1 MAQAISRRI
10 ALRKLSVAA
19 IAALSSTSIPFFRQA
34 AAQSTAVRVT
44 HFGGPYQALQKIVAD
59 PFKRAGLGDVQYEV
73 ETTASALAK
82 IQAQKDNP
90 PFDVVM
96 MSRATTYRAGRA
108 GLVMALT
115 EADIP
120 VTKETMAGTLGPGG
134 FGAGFVLDTLGIMFD
149 TRQVSTPLTSWM
161 DFWRPEFK
169 GKIVLPASSV
179 SLSVYFL
186 TCIAHALGNGK
197 IDDISIE
204 AAFKKIGDLKSS
216 VRTFYSDPIQAS
228 QLIERGDVAIAPQ
241 LSIRIANTMKNAPT
255 VGRSTPSE
263 GGPSLPFD
271 LSIPVNAG
279 NAKGAKTYINFILG
293 KEVQTGLAEQLLAT
307 PMYKNVSIP
316 DNLKP
321 YMLLETNKIWPTDE
335 DYIASKTRDWL
346 NRWSREIQA

>member
-1 MAQAISRRI
+1 MTQAISRRV
-10 ALRKLSVAA
+10 ALQKLSIVTAA
-19 IAALSSTSIPFFRQA
+19 GLSPAWMPFGGRALAQASTI
-34 AAQSTAVRVT
+34 RVT

-59 PFKRAGLGDVQYEV
+59 PFERAGLGNVKYEV

-82 IQAQKDNP
+82 IQTQKDNP

-108 GLVMALT
+108 GLLMALNAA
-115 EADIP
+115 EIP
-120 VTKETMAGTLGPGG
+120 ATKDTMAGTLGPGG

-149 TRQVSTPLTSWM
+149 TRQVSKPLTSWM

-169 GKIVLPASSV
+169 GKIVLPASTV
-179 SLSVYFL
+179 SLAVYFL

-197 IDDISIE
+197 VDDASIE
-204 AAFKKIGDLKSS
+204 AAFKKIGELKGS

-228 QLIERGDVAIAPQ
+228 QLIERGDVAVAPQ
-241 LSIRIANTMKNAPT
+241 LSIRIANTMKNAAT

-271 LSIPVNAG
+271 LSIPVHAG

-293 KEVQTGLAEQLLAT
+293 REAQTGLAEQLLAT
-307 PMYKNVSIP
+307 PMYKNVVIP
-316 DNLKP
+316 DNLKH
-321 YMLLETNKIWPTDE
+321 YMMLETDKIWSTDE